1 MKSEANFGERREHPR
16 VGLMAELENITYS
29 ILRKHGVVS
38 EPICQA
44 PEAEPIAK

>member
-38 EPICQA
+38 EPIFQV